1 MRDQR
6 DDEEPSEE
14 GAVDKY
20 IELPKFTRAFLS
32 HLERQDVKAVIDIIS
47 SYRKASTIGWFVKW
61 LVTAM
66 VGTFMAAVTF
76 GESFKKFLAWVSDLH
91 G

>member
-1 MRDQR
+1 MR
-6 DDEEPSEE
+6 EESDHEVPTEY
-14 GAVDKY
+14 K
-20 IELPKFTRAFLS
+20 ELPRYVRAFQCRLAR
-32 HLERQDVKAVIDIIS
+32 EDVKALADIIH
-47 SYRKASTIGWFVKW
+47 SYRRASTIGWFLKW

-76 GESFKKFLAWVSDLH
+76 GESIKKFISMAS